1 MRPLADKTALV
12 TGSTQ
17 GLGLAV
23 ARRLAAAGCHIVLSG
38 FAGAAAI
45 ASLRRDI
52 ESTHQVRTIHDQG
65 DLARPDAIE
74 QLIATATDAFGGIDI
89 VVNNA
94 VARHV
99 NPIES
104 FATADW
110 DEDLA
115 VNLSAA
121 FHTIRLTLPGMKQRD
136 WGRIVNV
143 SSIYGLVGA
152 PNRVGYV
159 TTKTALIGLTR
170 AAALETAGYDITCN
184 AVCPGTS
191 ATPVHETSLDALM
204 QRTGL
209 ARAEAER
216 QLLAGKQPTG
226 RLISADGV
234 AGLIAFL
241 CGPDSRDITGAVL
254 PIDGGW
260 SAS

>member
-1 MRPLADKTALV
+1 MPLADKTALV
-12 TGSTQ
+12 TGATQ

-23 ARRLAAAGCHIVLSG
+23 ARRLAAEGCHLVLSG
-38 FAGAAAI
+38 FADAAAI
-45 ASLRRDI
+45 AALRRDI
-52 ESTHQVRTIHDQG
+52 ESTHHVRTIHDDG

-74 QLIATATDAFGGIDI
+74 RLIATATDAFGAIDI

-104 FATADW
+104 FATVDW
-110 DEDLA
+110 DRDLA

-121 FHTIRLTLPGMKQRD
+121 FHTIRLTLSGMKQRN

-170 AAALETAGYDITCN
+170 AAALETTGYDITCN

-226 RLISADGV
+226 RLISPEGV
-234 AGLIAFL
+234 AALIAFL
-241 CGPDSRDITGAVL
+241 CGPGSRDITGAVL

-260 SAS
+260 SAT